1 MRGGTGGMRIAVAG
15 WCLGAGLAGGWGCGE
30 PTPPAPAVP
39 EPPAEPPEPPY
50 PVVSRCENATIR
62 VGAPR
67 RIDERVARRCSEEYE
82 VDFVVE
88 GGPGDSML
96 LDMFQSHTLLNWR
109 VRERGERVEH
119 AFSLRMKPWTS
130 LLWVPGVRTHEP
142 MVLQGCP
149 EGEGEGPVLACTTE
163 RCGIYDDVDEV
174 PALMPSDLEL
184 AATIP
189 TEWWYDVPIRA
200 GIPMNIPVTFRS
212 FRPLSAEVTLRLELL
227 LGETQPRDL
236 PERMEVELVPAEIR
250 LPAGWTRTETIPISV
265 RVTRYDPD
273 EAYIAQNCAPLN
285 EVCAE
290 EFRVGLTMFDGSQ
303 EQCTNRPPLW
313 VHFLL
318 LPAEDGAAAAT
329 R

>member
-1 MRGGTGGMRIAVAG
+1 MRGGAGGMRIAVAG
-15 WCLGAGLAGGWGCGE
+15 WCLGAGLAAGWGCGE
-30 PTPPAPAVP
+30 PTAPAVP
-39 EPPAEPPEPPY
+39 EPPAEPPEPAY

-67 RIDERVARRCSEEYE
+67 RIDERYAPLCTEEYE

-96 LDMFQSHTLLNWR
+96 LDMFHSHVLWNWR

-119 AFSLRMKPWTS
+119 AFALRMKPHRWARYTA
-130 LLWVPGVRTHEP
+130 GIGGHEP

-174 PALMPSDLEL
+174 PELMPSDLEL
-184 AATIP
+184 AATVP
-189 TEWWYDVPIRA
+189 TELRYDVPIRA
-200 GIPMNIPVTFRS
+200 GIPMDIPFTFRS
-212 FRPLSAEVTLRLELL
+212 FRPLSHGVTLEIEFRSAAAL
-227 LGETQPRDL
+227 DL
-236 PERMEVELVPAEIR
+236 PERMEVEFVPREIR
-250 LPAGWTRTETIPISV
+250 LPAGWTRTETIPVSV

-273 EAYIAQNCAPLN
+273 EAWLARHCSRRKKECGEPFRMNLVMDRGPSQCVTGPLPYI
-285 EVCAE
+285 
-290 EFRVGLTMFDGSQ
+290 
-303 EQCTNRPPLW
+303 
-313 VHFLL
+313 HFLV

-329 R
+329 P